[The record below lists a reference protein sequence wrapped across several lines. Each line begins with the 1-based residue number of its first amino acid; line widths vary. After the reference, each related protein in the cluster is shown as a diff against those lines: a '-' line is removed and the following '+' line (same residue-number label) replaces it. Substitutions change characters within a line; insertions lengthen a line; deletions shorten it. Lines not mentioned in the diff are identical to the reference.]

1 MSAASGK
8 NKASTPAADNFSL
21 SASSVRGYFA
31 KSSFGPNCLGLTK
44 MEAITGEQS
53 RLARSTSA
61 TWPACSAPMVG
72 TKPRMRLSAR
82 ACRADSFIQAM
93 VRIVST
99 KARGLCLGGDGALAI
114 KMHQVG
120 QDGLRAE
127 LPQQRG
133 DLPAM
138 IAAMVDEVLHRLPQR
153 IAVGP
158 KFQRL
163 VFHYAV
169 EIALRQTANE
179 GQQARLEFAPAFAQ
193 ACDVG
198 ILRGVWKRRRRA
210 ALKAFEPNPLRTEDV
225 RQRVAHRRKAGAHGL
240 GELLRRERR
249 GRTQRAAIGPGVV
262 VVQHANFFRRHR
274 SPSQLV
280 FAARASKWKYEPACL
295 CLSSPTNPNDRTR
308 CPTGSRRCAR
318 LGNSRA
324 RRWK

>member
-1 MSAASGK
+1 
-8 NKASTPAADNFSL
+8 
-21 SASSVRGYFA
+21 
-31 KSSFGPNCLGLTK
+31 
-44 MEAITGEQS
+44 
-53 RLARSTSA
+53 
-61 TWPACSAPMVG
+61 MVG
-72 TKPRMRLSAR
+72 TKPSMRLSAR

-93 VRIVST
+93 VRMVST
-99 KARGLCLGGDGALAI
+99 DARGLCLGGDGALAI

-120 QDGLRAE
+120 KDGLRAE

-153 IAVGP
+153 IAVGS

-169 EIALRQTANE
+169 EIALRQAANE
-179 GQQARLEFAPAFAQ
+179 IQQAWLEFAPALAQ
-193 ACDVG
+193 AGDVG

-210 ALKAFEPNPLRTEDV
+210 TLESFEPNPFRAKDV
-225 RQRVAHRRKAGAHGL
+225 RQRVTHGGKARAHGI
-240 GELLRRERR
+240 GELLGRERG
-249 GRTQRAAIGPGVV
+249 GRAQRAAIGPGVV

-274 SPSQLV
+274 SSSQLV
-280 FAARASKWKYEPACL
+280 FAARPSKWKYEPACL

-318 LGNSRA
+318 LRNNRA
-324 RRWK
+324 PRWK